1 MDVGAS
7 SLSVTRAPRSGPRAL
22 PVVRYVDLPL
32 YGTPMRLSSPSQP
45 PLNTASTQFQRP
57 EVDPVDVLLVERAQR
72 AHWHPRAAK
81 EINQGQRTAAR

>member
-45 PLNTASTQFQRP
+45 PLNTASAQFQRP
-57 EVDPVDVLLVERAQR
+57 EVDPADLSLAERGLSM
-72 AHWHPRAAK
+72 HL
-81 EINQGQRTAAR
+81 